1 MIKTDRDQSF
11 LISIMLHDGGKSMNS
26 PQMYMCNTIPALIT
40 DLMNG
45 PKTLFNCQC
54 TCMHNDKIFASFSF
68 YLLGETWL
76 SLVTD
81 LKSLVMINKNCLTR
95 DIEWNEE
102 SNDFAKL
109 TETRVV
115 SFGYWNFK
123 IVEKINKKCQDVLQH
138 ITLYFKCIRLL
149 CWYSMAVLVVIQC
162 LVIRSWYWHRDLLVI
177 RSWSWSR
184 VCFQRSW

>member
-1 MIKTDRDQSF
+1 
-11 LISIMLHDGGKSMNS
+11 MLHDGGKSMNS